1 MMKPNAQFWDKLAVK
16 YAAQPISDPD
26 AYEQTLE
33 RVVSYLKPTD
43 RVLELGCGTGSTALK
58 LAPHAGS
65 ILATD
70 FSEGMIAQAEA
81 RMGVDNVRFLQA
93 DTFSPALADG
103 SFEVVMGFN
112 LFHLV
117 DRVDEA
123 LARVHD
129 LLAPGGVFISKTPC
143 LGERSLGLK
152 FGLLKRF
159 IPLMQLVGK
168 ATFVRFETIE
178 SLEARIAR
186 AGFEIVETGNY
197 PLRPPSH
204 FVVARRP

>member
-1 MMKPNAQFWDKLAVK
+1 MKPDANFWDGVAVK
-16 YAAQPISDPD
+16 YAAQPISNPD

-33 RVVSYLKPTD
+33 RVVSYLTPTD

-70 FSEGMIAQAEA
+70 FSAGMIAQANAKA
-81 RMGVDNVRFLQA
+81 RPDTVRFLQA
-93 DTFSPALADG
+93 DTFSPALQDG
-103 SFEVVMGFN
+103 SFDVVLGFN

-117 DRVDEA
+117 DKVDDA
-123 LARVHD
+123 MARVHD
-129 LLAPGGVFISKTPC
+129 LLRPGGLFISKSPC

-152 FGLLKRF
+152 FGVMKRL
-159 IPLMQLVGK
+159 IPLMQRVGK
-168 ATFVRFETIE
+168 APFVRFETIAE
-178 SLEARIAR
+178 LDARITR

-197 PLRPPSH
+197 PLRPPNH
-204 FVVARRP
+204 FVVARRA